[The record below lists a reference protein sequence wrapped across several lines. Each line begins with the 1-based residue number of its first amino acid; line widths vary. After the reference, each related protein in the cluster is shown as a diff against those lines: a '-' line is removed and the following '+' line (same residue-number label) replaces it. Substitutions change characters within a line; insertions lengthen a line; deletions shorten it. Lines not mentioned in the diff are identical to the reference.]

1 MDIYA
6 FVCRDDEET
15 GPILFIEYRD
25 DESKKWVQTWY
36 KRNGLCLGDGDYFTE
51 FSQTPDQVNSDMKK
65 QSEGIS
71 RLVET
76 FKKTGDI

>member
-25 DESKKWVQTWY
+25 DESKKWLQTWY
-36 KRNGLCLGDGDYFTE
+36 NKRGICLGDGDYFTE
-51 FSQTPDQVNSDMKK
+51 INQTPDQVNSDMKK